1 MSVFSSRRSALLSL
15 LAATSLTLAAC
26 GSVEDATA
34 TDAATDGTTGTAE
47 ATADA
52 TATATATAAEGEITV
67 ACTADETLCAAWA
80 EAFEAESG
88 ITTNYVRMSSG
99 ESVAR
104 FQAAADNP
112 EFDVWHAGPVDG
124 FIAATQE
131 GLLEQYESPNAADL
145 DDDLV
150 DPEGYWAGVYLGALG
165 FCSNESRL
173 EELGVDVP
181 DSWDDLTV
189 PELQGELMM
198 AHPSTSGTAFTTL
211 WTQVERLGSE
221 DAALDYMRDFN
232 NNILQY
238 TRSGSAPAQSA
249 GRGEVAVAMVFSHD
263 CVSHQEEG
271 FDDLV
276 VSFPEEGTGYEIGG
290 VALMNGAKNPDAA
303 KAYIDWALTPAAQN
317 LGPENNAYQILT
329 HPDAVEDPRMVSF
342 DDITL
347 VDYDF
352 AAAGEARSALTAR
365 FDAEVAEEPAEEES
379 N

>member
-173 EELGVDVP
+173 EELGVDIP

>member
-26 GSVEDATA
+26 GSVEDDTA
-34 TDAATDGTTGTAE
+34 TDAATDGATGTAE

>member
-1 MSVFSSRRSALLSL
+1 MTALKSRRSAFISL
-15 LAATSLTLAAC
+15 LAASTLAIAAC
-26 GSVEDATA
+26 GSVED
-34 TDAATDGTTGTAE
+34 DAANGTDGTTTA
-47 ATADA
+47 AA
-52 TATATATAAEGEITV
+52 AAEGEITV

-80 EAFEAESG
+80 DAFEAESG
-88 ITTNYVRMSSG
+88 ISTNYVRMSSG
-99 ESVAR
+99 EAVAR
-104 FQAAADNP
+104 FQAAGDNP

-131 GLLEQYESPNAADL
+131 GLLEQYESPNAADSTPTSSTRGAGP
-145 DDDLV
+145 V
-150 DPEGYWAGVYLGALG
+150 STSARWA
-165 FCSNESRL
+165 CSNESRL

-181 DSWDDLTV
+181 TSWDLTV
-189 PELQGELMM
+189 GAGGELMM

-211 WTQVERLGSE
+211 WTQVERLGGE
-221 DAALDYMRDFN
+221 DEALNYMRDFN
-232 NNILQY
+232 TNILQY

-290 VALMNGAKNPDAA
+290 VALMKGSQNPDAA
-303 KAYIDWALTPAAQN
+303 KAYIDWALTPAAQD
-317 LGPENNAYQILT
+317 LGPENNAFQILT

>member
-26 GSVEDATA
+26 GSVEDDTT
-34 TDAATDGTTGTAE
+34 TDAATDGTTGTA
-47 ATADA
+47 D
-52 TATATATAAEGEITV
+52 ATATATAAEGEITV

>member
-1 MSVFSSRRSALLSL
+1 MTALKSRRSAFISL
-15 LAATSLTLAAC
+15 LAASTLAIAAC
-26 GSVEDATA
+26 GSVED
-34 TDAATDGTTGTAE
+34 DAANSTDGTTTAP
-47 ATADA
+47 AAADTAD
-52 TATATATAAEGEITV
+52 TATTAAAAEGEITV

-80 EAFEAESG
+80 DAFEAESG
-88 ITTNYVRMSSG
+88 ISTNYVRMSSG
-99 ESVAR
+99 EAVAR
-104 FQAAADNP
+104 FQAAGDNP

-145 DDDLV
+145 DSDVV

-181 DSWDDLTV
+181 TSWDDLTV

-211 WTQVERLGSE
+211 WTQVERLGGE
-221 DAALDYMRDFN
+221 DEALNYMRDFN
-232 NNILQY
+232 TNILQY

-290 VALMNGAKNPDAA
+290 VALMKGSQNPDAA
-303 KAYIDWALTPAAQN
+303 KAYIDWALTPAAQD
-317 LGPENNAYQILT
+317 LGPENNAFQILT

>member
-26 GSVEDATA
+26 GSVEDDTA
-34 TDAATDGTTGTAE
+34 TDAATDGATGTAE

-189 PELQGELMM
+189 PDLQGELMM
-198 AHPSTSGTAFTTL
+198 AHPSTSGTAFTAL

>member
-26 GSVEDATA
+26 GSVEDDTA

-145 DDDLV
+145 DDELV

>member
-26 GSVEDATA
+26 GSVEDDTA

-181 DSWDDLTV
+181 DSWGDLTV